1 MRRLALELDL
11 DAGSF
16 TARMRQAGRET
27 EVFQRRVDT
36 TTRTLQRMDRGINGT
51 SAKLRDFVLVMGNL
65 REAIENTRFF
75 FTGLIEAAVGATA
88 EIERTIF
95 LLRGLSSASTEFGRR
110 KEAQQNLENLI
121 ETAKKAPFSIQA
133 LSDTF
138 VKFKAGGID
147 PTTGGMNAL
156 IDSVAAF
163 GGSDEILKRAAIAI
177 QQMGGKGV
185 ISMEELRQ
193 QLGEAVPTA
202 INLMAKGLGK
212 SYGVLVKEISTGT
225 VRAKPALDAMFKQM
239 ELVYG
244 GSAARMMQTFQGRVA
259 QLKTSLVELAMAFTG
274 MDTAGNIKDGSLY
287 DGLKKTITSLTETF
301 NSPEFRKGIADFG
314 SAIGAITQT
323 IFTLSGLAG
332 DIMGMIPPFMSV
344 KDVVL
349 VLATALMS
357 VLVGK
362 GLKALG
368 GAMTKVR
375 DNLST
380 TTTAMKV
387 QRSEV
392 MQSVAAQRMAAQAT
406 LDRARM
412 EANTHQQKMNRLR
425 SEKAQLQSLQ
435 VQQQAA
441 LAAAARQAAT
451 GRSPTGQFASR
462 AAGEA
467 ARASA
472 VNMLAAAGARLSV
485 VNAELAAT
493 ETALANAHV
502 RAAAAAN
509 AETLAHNGS
518 ALAKMRALGI
528 NGMFFMSIAALQKM
542 MLAASTG
549 TRAFAL
555 SIMGLSTA
563 QGRAALTASVMAAGT
578 RLLAGASMAASLAV
592 RGLSAAL
599 SFFGGPLGVA
609 IMAVA
614 VAVMEVAKAGRQ
626 AQENVDNAKLVFD
639 ETASILKRMAAEGII
654 AADGIKQTGDNSAD
668 AAGGIRQVAVDAM
681 AAAKTLHEYAKA
693 ARDAAIAEL
702 DLQLV
707 KTQDIRNKARAGT
720 QAGRAEAVNRANR
733 QRSGANGERTL
744 SDTVASMGARF
755 DYRMGQLQNMY
766 YGGSKDR
773 ANQAVVD
780 RSNREASAILD
791 RQTQIRN
798 SRDEAYRNAF
808 QARTPGGL
816 LGGDSDISSGGGGG
830 KKGGRGGGGQSPN
843 EKGMGQAIDMLA
855 RVQGIEA
862 EIAGA
867 GKEAAKL
874 QFLLNTDPEMKG
886 ISETIKNNMLQ
897 AATALDVANDRM
909 KGFQAF
915 TGLTEE
921 AEKQEETAR
930 RLREEIDLT
939 VAGQSAL
946 VVESAKY
953 RAGLSDDV
961 KTAGKF
967 TTEAEAMADKAA
979 RAQREV
985 TKLAAALQ
993 AVNDLQEAVKSSA
1006 LAAGYA
1012 WEDFTSGASETN
1024 RELNRVRRTYAEILA
1039 KIEEGT
1045 PAWAKAK
1052 ADMEAAIDNTKMEQA
1067 ARKMIELRDQT
1078 RLIMAD
1084 TSGVGANRERNLFE
1098 KEAADYKTYV
1108 DGLAAGTQRRQEA
1121 EAAYYAWR
1129 QAKEREMLFNSPI
1142 GQMAQEWGDMWGN
1155 LQELSSQAMG
1165 SFIDDLMDGKKS
1177 FGEFTASLL
1186 KDIAKIIIRA
1196 LIAKAILAAINMIAP
1211 GSGGGMGGGMGGGSF
1226 GMDMGSG
1233 SMNFSSG
1240 INWQQLAA
1248 FHNGGIAGGKPTFT
1262 RSVPVA
1268 AFDSIPKFHGGG
1280 IVGGLKSNEVQTILK
1295 KKEGVFTEEQMAALA
1310 PVGSGTTMA
1319 MPNVQVN
1326 VINESGQAMD
1336 AQQSGSRF
1344 DGKNFILDVVI
1355 DAASKPGKMR
1365 EALKGVTA
1373 R

>member
-95 LLRGLSSASTEFGRR
+95 LLRGLSNASTEFGKR
-110 KEAQQNLENLI
+110 KEAQQNLEALI
-121 ETAKKAPFSIQA
+121 ETAKAAPFSIQA

-244 GSAARMMQTFQGRVA
+244 GSAARMMGTFQGRVA

-274 MDTAGNIKDGSLY
+274 MDTAGNVKDGSLY
-287 DGLKKTITSLTETF
+287 DGLKDTIQSLTETF
-301 NSPEFRKGIADFG
+301 NSGGFRQGMADFG
-314 SAIGAITQT
+314 SAIANITQA

-332 DIMGMIPPFMSV
+332 DIAGMIPPFLSV
-344 KDVVL
+344 KETVL
-349 VLATALMS
+349 LLATALIS

-362 GLKALG
+362 GVKALG
-368 GAMTKVR
+368 EAMGKVR
-375 DNLST
+375 QSLGS
-380 TTTAMKV
+380 TTTAMRV
-387 QRSEV
+387 QRAET
-392 MQSVAAQRMAAQAT
+392 MQSAAANRMAAQAT

-412 EANTHQQKMNRLR
+412 EASAHQDKLNRLR
-425 SEKAQLQSLQ
+425 AEKAQLQA
-435 VQQQAA
+435 VQIEERRR
-441 LAAAARQAAT
+441 LAAAIQTNNT
-451 GRSPTGQFASR
+451 GRTPDGKFAS
-462 AAGEA
+462 AGTAEV
-467 ARASA
+467 ARVTAM
-472 VNMLAAAGARLSV
+472 NNLQAAGARLSV
-485 VNAELAAT
+485 INTQLTAT
-493 ETALANAHV
+493 ETALAGAHV

-518 ALAKMRALGI
+518 LMAKMRLLGI
-528 NGMFFMSIAALQKM
+528 NGIFFTSIAALQRM

-549 TRAFAL
+549 ARTFAL

-578 RLLAGASMAASLAV
+578 RVLGAASIAASVAV
-592 RGLSAAL
+592 RGLSVAL
-599 SFFGGPLGVA
+599 GFFGGPIGIA

-614 VAVMEVAKAGRQ
+614 GAMMAVSAASREA
-626 AQENVDNAKLVFD
+626 AQTTENAKNVF
-639 ETASILKRMAAEGII
+639 AESSQTLHRLAEGGII
-654 AADGIKQTGDNSAD
+654 AASETTNMGK
-668 AAGGIRQVAVDAM
+668 AAGGAADALRQVGRDAM
-681 AAAKTLHEYAKA
+681 QSASNLHEYAAA
-693 ARDAAIAEL
+693 ARTATIAELNLQAAKVGGAIAEARGN
-702 DLQLV
+702 
-707 KTQDIRNKARAGT
+707 TSAGARANMQNADRLRTAADG
-720 QAGRAEAVNRANR
+720 GRSIRDIFN
-733 QRSGANGERTL
+733 
-744 SDTVASMGARF
+744 SMGAYGRVLSLQGRNFIDGGASEKAMQDTIARGTTQLNEINRAIRETRASGDDAWKADF
-755 DYRMGQLQNMY
+755 DARGNL
-766 YGGSKDR
+766 
-773 ANQAVVD
+773 
-780 RSNREASAILD
+780 LD
-791 RQTQIRN
+791 T
-798 SRDEAYRNAF
+798 
-808 QARTPGGL
+808 
-816 LGGDSDISSGGGGG
+816 GDADIKSGGKGGG
-830 KKGGRGGGGQSPN
+830 KKGGRGGGQSPD
-843 EKGMGQAIDMLA
+843 EKGTGQAIDMLA
-855 RVQGIEA
+855 RVRGIEA
-862 EIAGA
+862 EMAGA

-874 QFLLNTDPEMKG
+874 QFLLNTDPEMKK
-886 ISETIKNNMLQ
+886 ISGEIKENMMA
-897 AATALDVANDRM
+897 AATALDVANERM

-915 TGLTEE
+915 TSLTEE

-979 RAQREV
+979 KAQREV

-1039 KIEEGT
+1039 KIEQGT

-1067 ARKMIELRDQT
+1067 ARKMIEMRDNT
-1078 RLIMAD
+1078 RRIMAE
-1084 TSGVGANRERNLFE
+1084 TSGVGMNRERNVFE
-1098 KEAADYKTYV
+1098 KEAADYEAYV
-1108 DGLAAGTQRRQEA
+1108 VQLAAGTQRRQQA

-1177 FGEFTASLL
+1177 FSEFTASLL

-1196 LIAKAILAAINMIAP
+1196 LIAKAIMAAMNMIAP
-1211 GSGGGMGGGMGGGSF
+1211 GSGNVAGSMGGGSF
-1226 GMDMGSG
+1226 GMNMGTG
-1233 SMNFSSG
+1233 SMNYSSG
-1240 INWQQLAA
+1240 FDWTGMAA
-1248 FHNGGIAGGKPTFT
+1248 FHGGGIAGGKPTFT
-1262 RSVPVA
+1262 RTVPVA
-1268 AFDSIPKFHGGG
+1268 SFDAVPKFHGGG
-1280 IVGGLKSNEVQTILK
+1280 IVGGLKSNEVNTVLK